1 MQAKLSRA
9 LTLGIIGNG
18 LFLLFL
24 LLSLFYH
31 YIFNT
36 SAPDIIVKLIEIIAY
51 FVEVG
56 GFTVLVIADYFICSA
71 VRMRKAPKIAFSLY
85 LVMEAFLMFCELNG
99 MRVQSFYAPY
109 SLALYIVHVLA
120 SSAVC
125 FTFVYF
131 DPYKKAFELLV
142 IGCVFII
149 LLGLIGNYMD
159 KRIYF
164 SIIANALSFLVM
176 FAGMK
181 IMIKREIIEI
191 DCHGDRAREV
201 RYKSGFFED

>member
-18 LFLLFL
+18 LFVLFL
-24 LLSLFYH
+24 MISLFYH
-31 YIFNT
+31 HIFNT
-36 SAPDIIVKLIEIIAY
+36 DVPELIKKFIEVIAY

-99 MRVQSFYAPY
+99 LTVQSFYAPY
-109 SLALYIVHVLA
+109 SLALYILHILA

-131 DPYKKAFELLV
+131 DPYKKPLELLV

-164 SIIANALSFLVM
+164 SIIVNAISFIVM

-181 IMIKREIIEI
+181 IMIKREMIEI